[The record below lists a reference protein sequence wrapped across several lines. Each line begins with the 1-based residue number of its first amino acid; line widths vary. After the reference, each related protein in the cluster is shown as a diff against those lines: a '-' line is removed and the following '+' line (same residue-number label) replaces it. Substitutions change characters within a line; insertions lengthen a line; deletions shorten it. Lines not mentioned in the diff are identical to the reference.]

1 MWSRLLVSGQILG
14 ILLALSALAF
24 YPPAAGKMLLIP
36 LTDTAAARI
45 APLALAGGAALIASG
60 PVHGSLIVSGER
72 GRISSA
78 FANTGILIL
87 AAPPAVCGGSVQVQ
101 A

>member
-36 LTDTAAARI
+36 LTDAAAARI
-45 APLALAGGAALIASG
+45 VPLALAGGAALIATG
-60 PVHGSLIVSGER
+60 PVHGSLVVSGER
-72 GRISSA
+72 RRISAA
-78 FANTGILIL
+78 FARTGIVIL
-87 AAPPAVCGGSVQVQ
+87 AAPPVACGNGVQVQ